1 MPEQPTRGIDV
12 PASSTLPVLSS
23 TPPALDA
30 PAGGASRGNSPDDAA
45 RARRLLALAME
56 IETLPT
62 THAAFTRL
70 LTVAVETL
78 HAAGAWVGLT
88 MEDSDALVVVAAHG
102 EVPMEQ
108 GARVPRDRAFAA
120 RALRATSAIFADP
133 STGVRWNDTVIARV
147 PVRAVAAPLMVD
159 GEHAVGVISIIG
171 GPGRLFTVA
180 DGTFANELGSLA
192 TLVLRRRDRRAPV
205 APTEPSQTPDAA
217 FIAPVLLEA
226 AAAVTVDDFAAA
238 VIQRLDDPAFLGV
251 SIAVC
256 DGESGSMRFPAALGA
271 LAALRGIRTPLD
283 AERAGQLAR
292 QRRAVQMPDA
302 RHVVPE
308 AWRSLVP
315 ALPGASIAL
324 VDDDVAVGR
333 IDIVFD
339 PDRVLPLGA
348 TRRIEQQAG
357 TIARALSVLMA
368 RVARTPSNDAL
379 QSLHTLQRTLSQR
392 LHDLTSPIAGIS
404 ALSELLVDEAL
415 SPDLQELVALIGRSA
430 QRATHAAQALRQL
443 ADAADTPADPVSIEA
458 LLLDVLRERLETQR
472 ALAVHVQLTV
482 DPGMPSIAW
491 PAVALRDWAAAA
503 IIASETA
510 LLASA
515 RRRIDVR
522 VGLEGPLAVVTVADD
537 GIPIGVLPSDSLLHG
552 ATMSVIRTDDGRTI
566 RRLAIPLTI
575 GTTPPLP

>member
-1 MPEQPTRGIDV
+1 MPDEPTRGVDV
-12 PASSTLPVLSS
+12 PAANLPVLSS

-45 RARRLLALAME
+45 RARRLRALALE
-56 IETLPT
+56 IEALPT

-88 MEDSDALVVVAAHG
+88 MEDTDALVVVAAHG
-102 EVPMEQ
+102 EVPVEQ

-120 RALRATSAIFADP
+120 RALRANSAIFADP

-147 PVRAVAAPLMVD
+147 PVRAVAAPLTVD
-159 GEHAVGVISIIG
+159 GELAVGVISIIG
-171 GPGRLFTVA
+171 GPGRLFTVS
-180 DGTFANELGSLA
+180 DGTFAHELGSLA
-192 TLVLRRRDRRAPV
+192 TLVLRRRDRRAPI
-205 APTEPSQTPDAA
+205 ATTESLGTADAA
-217 FIAPVLLEA
+217 FVAPVLLDA
-226 AAAVTVDDFAAA
+226 AAAVSVDEFAAA
-238 VIQRLDDPAFLGV
+238 VIQRLDDTAFLGM
-251 SIAVC
+251 SIAVR
-256 DGESGSMRFPAALGA
+256 DGDTGMLRFPAALGA

-283 AERAGQLAR
+283 AGRAEQLSR

-324 VDDDVAVGR
+324 VDGEVAVGR

-339 PDRVLPLGA
+339 PDRVLPHGA

-357 TIARALSVLMA
+357 TIARALTVLMA
-368 RVARTPSNDAL
+368 RVARTPSDTAL
-379 QSLHTLQRTLSQR
+379 RSLHTVRRTLAQR

-415 SPDLQELVALIGRSA
+415 SPDLQELIALIKRSA
-430 QRATHAAQALRQL
+430 QRATEASQTLQEL
-443 ADAADTPADPVSIEA
+443 ADAADTHPDPISVEA
-458 LLLDVLRERLETQR
+458 LLLELLRERMDTQR
-472 ALAVHVQLTV
+472 ALAVNVQLTV
-482 DPGMPSIAW
+482 DPGMPAIAW
-491 PAVALRDWAAAA
+491 PAIALREWAASA

-510 LLASA
+510 LLGSA
-515 RRRIDVR
+515 KRRIDVR
-522 VGLEGPLAVVTVADD
+522 VGLEGPLAVLTVADD
-537 GIPIGVLPSDSLLHG
+537 GIPIGVLTTDSELHG

-566 RRLAIPLTI
+566 RRLAIPLTV
-575 GTTPPLP
+575 GTPHQLP

>member
-1 MPEQPTRGIDV
+1 
-12 PASSTLPVLSS
+12 
-23 TPPALDA
+23 
-30 PAGGASRGNSPDDAA
+30 
-45 RARRLLALAME
+45 ME

-78 HAAGAWVGLT
+78 QAAGAWVGLT
-88 MEDSDALVVVAAHG
+88 MEDSDALVVVATHG
-102 EVPMEQ
+102 EVPIEQ

-120 RALRATSAIFADP
+120 RALRANSAIFADP

-180 DGTFANELGSLA
+180 DGTFAHELGSLA
-192 TLVLRRRDRRAPV
+192 TLVLRRRDRRAGIA
-205 APTEPSQTPDAA
+205 APETTSTPEAG
-217 FIAPVLLEA
+217 FVAPVLLAA
-226 AAAVTVDDFAAA
+226 AAAVTVDDFATA
-238 VIQRLDDPAFLGV
+238 IIHRLDDTDFLGV
-251 SIAVC
+251 SVAVRDRN
-256 DGESGSMRFPAALGA
+256 DGTLRFPAALGA
-271 LAALRGIRTPLD
+271 LAALRGIRTPLEPSR
-283 AERAGQLAR
+283 AEHLAR

-308 AWRSLVP
+308 QWRSLVP

-324 VDDDVAVGR
+324 IDDDVAVGR

-339 PDRVLPLGA
+339 PDRALPHAA
-348 TRRIEQQAG
+348 TRRIEQQAA

-368 RVARTPSNDAL
+368 RVARAPSDSAL
-379 QSLHTLQRTLSQR
+379 ESLHMLRRTLSQR

-415 SPDLQELVALIGRSA
+415 SPDLQELVALIRRSA
-430 QRATHAAQALRQL
+430 QRASGASAMLRQL
-443 ADAADTPADPVSIEA
+443 ADDADTHPDPIDIEP
-458 LLLDVLRERLETQR
+458 LLQELLHERAETQR
-472 ALAVHVQLTV
+472 ALAVTVHLAV
-482 DPGMPSIAW
+482 DPGMPTLAW
-491 PAVALRDWAAAA
+491 PAVALREWAASA

-510 LLASA
+510 LLGSA

-522 VGLEGPLAVVTVADD
+522 AALEGAMAVLTVADD
-537 GIPIGVLPSDSLLHG
+537 GVPIGVLPSESELHG

-575 GTTPPLP
+575 GTPHHHP

>member
-1 MPEQPTRGIDV
+1 
-12 PASSTLPVLSS
+12 
-23 TPPALDA
+23 
-30 PAGGASRGNSPDDAA
+30 
-45 RARRLLALAME
+45 
-56 IETLPT
+56 
-62 THAAFTRL
+62 
-70 LTVAVETL
+70 
-78 HAAGAWVGLT
+78 
-88 MEDSDALVVVAAHG
+88 
-102 EVPMEQ
+102 
-108 GARVPRDRAFAA
+108 
-120 RALRATSAIFADP
+120 
-133 STGVRWNDTVIARV
+133 
-147 PVRAVAAPLMVD
+147 
-159 GEHAVGVISIIG
+159 
-171 GPGRLFTVA
+171 
-180 DGTFANELGSLA
+180 
-192 TLVLRRRDRRAPV
+192 
-205 APTEPSQTPDAA
+205 
-217 FIAPVLLEA
+217 
-226 AAAVTVDDFAAA
+226 
-238 VIQRLDDPAFLGV
+238 
-251 SIAVC
+251 
-256 DGESGSMRFPAALGA
+256 
-271 LAALRGIRTPLD
+271 
-283 AERAGQLAR
+283 
-292 QRRAVQMPDA
+292 
-302 RHVVPE
+302 VVPE

-339 PDRVLPLGA
+339 PDRVLPHGA

-357 TIARALSVLMA
+357 TIARALSVLMT

-379 QSLHTLQRTLSQR
+379 QSLHTLQRTLSLR

-443 ADAADTPADPVSIEA
+443 ADAADTPADPVSIET

-472 ALAVHVQLTV
+472 ALAVHVQLTI

-491 PAVALRDWAAAA
+491 PAVTLRDWATAA

-537 GIPIGVLPSDSLLHG
+537 GIPIGVLPSDSMLHG

-575 GTTPPLP
+575 GTQTLLQ